1 MNRLIG
7 KKAVVIG
14 AGGGIGKA
22 IAYAFAAEGAT
33 VAMLDIHQDLVMEA
47 AKNAPQNS
55 SNQSAY
61 GYACDVSNRDMVFD
75 CINDFVAKEK
85 GLDTL
90 VNTAIYFNYAPLVD
104 MDPQVIDKMVDVGL
118 KGTLWGIQAATPHL
132 IKSNS
137 GSVIN
142 FSSVA
147 VSYSIKHASVYTS
160 IKGAVDALTRQQ
172 AVELG
177 AYGVRVNAIAPGPI
191 MTPGTNTIIDDKGWE
206 IRKNQSPLGRLAQ
219 VEDIAAAAV
228 YLASDEARCVN
239 GITLKVD
246 SGITIKGT

>member
-1 MNRLIG
+1 MNRLEG

-22 IAYAFAAEGAT
+22 IAYDFISEGAV
-33 VAMLDIHQDLVMEA
+33 VAMLDVNKDLLQET
-47 AKNAPQNS
+47 AKQSPSGHPPQP
-55 SNQSAY
+55 Y
-61 GYACDVSNRDMVFD
+61 VCDASNREMVFD
-75 CINDFVAKEK
+75 CINDFASKQG
-85 GLDTL
+85 GLDVL
-90 VNTAIYFNYAPLVD
+90 VNTAIYFNYGPLVD
-104 MDPQVIDKMVDVGL
+104 MDPTEIDRMIDVGL

-132 IKSNS
+132 IRS
-137 GSVIN
+137 GTGTVIN

-147 VSYSIKHASVYTS
+147 VSYSIKNASVYTS
-160 IKGAVDALTRQQ
+160 IKGAVDALTRQL

-177 AYGVRVNAIAPGPI
+177 EQGVRVNAIAPGPI
-191 MTPGTNTIIDDKGWE
+191 LTPGTSAIIDEKGWA
-206 IRKNQSPLGRLAQ
+206 IRKSQSPLGRLAEVQ
-219 VEDIAAAAV
+219 DIAAAAV

>member
-1 MNRLIG
+1 MKRLKD

-22 IAYAFAAEGAT
+22 IAYAFASEGAV
-33 VAMLDIHQDLVMEA
+33 VAMLDVNKDLLFEA
-47 AKNAPQNS
+47 AK
-55 SNQSAY
+55 QSPAGHAVEPY
-61 GYACDVSNRDMVFD
+61 VCDVSNRTKVFD
-75 CINDFVAKEK
+75 CINDFVAKHG
-85 GLDTL
+85 GLDVL
-90 VNTAIYFNYAPLVD
+90 VNTAIYFHYAPLVN
-104 MDPQVIDKMVDVGL
+104 MDPTEIDRMIDVGL

-132 IKSNS
+132 VKSES

-147 VSYSIKHASVYTS
+147 VSYSIKNASVYTS
-160 IKGAVDALTRQQ
+160 IKGGVDALTRQL

-177 AYGVRVNAIAPGPI
+177 EQGVRVNAIAPGPI
-191 MTPGTNTIIDDKGWE
+191 LTPGTSNIIDEKGWA
-206 IRKNQSPLGRLAQ
+206 IRKGQSPLGRLAEVQ
-219 VEDIAAAAV
+219 DIAAAAL

>member
-1 MNRLIG
+1 MNRLNG

-22 IAYAFAAEGAT
+22 IAYAFATEGAK
-33 VAMLDIHQDLVMEA
+33 VAMLDIHRDLVMDA
-47 AKNAPQNS
+47 SKNAP
-55 SNQSAY
+55 NQSAY
-61 GYACDVSNRDMVFD
+61 GYACDVSNRAMVFD
-75 CINDFVAKEK
+75 CINDFIAKEK

-104 MDPQVIDKMVDVGL
+104 MDPLVIDKMIDVGL

-132 IKSNS
+132 IQSSN

-177 AYGVRVNAIAPGPI
+177 AHGVRVNAIAPGPI
-191 MTPGTNTIIDDKGWE
+191 MTPGTNTIIDEKGWE
-206 IRKNQSPLGRLAQ
+206 IRKSQSPLGRLAE

-228 YLASDEARCVN
+228 YLASDEAHCVN